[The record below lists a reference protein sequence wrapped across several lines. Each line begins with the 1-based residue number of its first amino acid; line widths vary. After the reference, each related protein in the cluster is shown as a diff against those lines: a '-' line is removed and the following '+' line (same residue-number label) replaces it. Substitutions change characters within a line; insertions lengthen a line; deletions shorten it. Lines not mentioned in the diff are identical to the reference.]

1 VYVTLFVLN
10 LAILSLLSSL
20 MEKVTKRSRANDIHH
35 VRSFT
40 LIELC
45 ADDFSA
51 VEP

>member
-1 VYVTLFVLN
+1 ML
-10 LAILSLLSSL
+10 LSLFLISNFVFTFSL
-20 MEKVTKRSRANDIHH
+20 DGKSNKRSRANDIHH
-35 VRSFT
+35 VRSFA